1 MNDNEVHILVGLPG
15 SGKTTY
21 AEQQKNMSTLI
32 LYVDDEIK
40 RIKRLSQS
48 VTIKKALLYA
58 MGSAN
63 VNLSYVCRYEKIIV
77 DGLFLRQEEIE
88 QVITFFTEYLD
99 EFKVFIHQWNED
111 RDTCIKND
119 QWRREET
126 SLGMIRNAEYKK
138 IDLVKLQEYFKD
150 NSKVTIHPTIISHLV
165 ELKPEWARKYGH
177 IVDAYGK
184 LKSREYFLGGVSGN
198 CWDSSMSYLDGEEIK
213 PFTEL
218 YDFLEAAFPYLLLK
232 DWNAIEKEVVS
243 EERWS
248 VPEYYGGSSKY
259 FRWVCDVK
267 KVYELLGL

>member
-1 MNDNEVHILVGLPG
+1 MNRNEVHILVGLPG

-21 AEQQKNMSTLI
+21 AEQQKNENSLI
-32 LYVDDEIK
+32 LHVDDAVE
-40 RIKRLSQS
+40 RIQRLGQS

-58 MGSAN
+58 MGDEN
-63 VNLSYVCRYEKIIV
+63 VNLSYTYRYEKIIV
-77 DGLFLRQEEIE
+77 DGLFLKQEEVEKVIE
-88 QVITFFTEYLD
+88 FFTEYLN
-99 EFKVFIHQWNED
+99 EFTVFIHQWNED

-126 SLGMIRNAEYKK
+126 SLGLIHNAEYKG
-138 IDLVKLQEYFKD
+138 IDLAKLQESFKD
-150 NSKVTIHPTIISHLV
+150 ENKVNIHPVIVSHLV

-177 IVDAYGK
+177 IIDADGK

-198 CWDSSMSYLDGEEIK
+198 CWDSSMSYMEGEEIR

-232 DWNAIEKEVVS
+232 DWKAIEKEVVS

-267 KVYELLGL
+267 KVYELLGM